1 MRLSPWLASGPRLS
15 RALAALLTLL
25 GTITGVALAP
35 SPVAAELTEVQETW
49 WGLETVGTSRV
60 LNGWRQNPLGWAVEP
75 VGGAMF
81 VGGQFLDIT
90 NGTETIRQPYLAAF
104 DAGDGKPLRWITP
117 NVGGPVLSLEATT
130 DGGLLLGGEMDD
142 YNGVNV
148 GSLTKIDPTT
158 GEIWPGWST
167 RVYGG
172 TGVVRDI
179 RSEPDGWTYAVGS
192 FTTATDGNQAQAVS
206 GAIRF
211 DSSTG
216 AIDWT
221 WKPQVSGG
229 SVWGI
234 SVSQTDN
241 RIYLAGWFTEID
253 GDSSARG
260 FASVDNVTAAL
271 IDGRDTI
278 EYNTC
283 AGCVNNYRMYDVIAT
298 EYGDVW
304 VVGEQ
309 HAVFILEED
318 NDLEMR
324 LMHYT
329 GCNRD
334 FQASCQ
340 RAGGEFQEIE
350 RVGDRIYATCHCWGW
365 HQTDSEVIFHSSLPT
380 GTPTGSISSVAA
392 YDPATGQRIQSMN
405 PYMSG
410 DAGGFAIAGAADGCL
425 WLAGGYHQVGQPG
438 NQRRARD
445 LVRICDADGPGPD
458 PQPNP
463 VDPNAPGDVSAPAT
477 CTASNDGTSATI
489 TWDAVANA
497 NSYRIYRS
505 VDGSG
510 LFWRGKLA
518 ETDFADTLRSSG
530 DHQYYVGA
538 IGDSGVWSANTEC
551 APSLDPVGDV
561 EPVLAPATCT
571 STNVGTAAT
580 VVWDSSANATSYRVY
595 RSVDGGNT
603 YWRGATAETTLTDT
617 LRSTGS
623 HQYTVQARGIDGIW
637 SDSTTCGS
645 PLDPTAGVVAVAAP
659 ADCLATVDDDSI
671 AVTWTASVDADDYR
685 VYRSVNDGPT
695 YWRALTSDTF
705 LADSVAS
712 NPDSTYAYTVQARGD
727 NGLWSDN
734 AACETVPAIDG

>member
-1 MRLSPWLASGPRLS
+1 MRLSPWLSGSRRLCRS
-15 RALAALLTLL
+15 LAALLTLL
-25 GTITGVALAP
+25 GTVTAITLAP
-35 SPVAAELTEVQETW
+35 APASAELAEVQETW

-60 LNGWRQNPLGWAVEP
+60 LNGWRMNPLGWAVEP

-90 NGTETIRQPYLAAF
+90 NGSETIRQPYLAAF
-104 DAGDGKPLRWITP
+104 DAGDGRPLRWVTP
-117 NVGGPVLSLEATT
+117 DVGGPVLALEATD
-130 DGGLLLGGEMDD
+130 DGGLLVGGEMDE

-158 GEIWPGWST
+158 GELWPGWST

-172 TGVVRDI
+172 SGVVRDI
-179 RSEPDGWTYAVGS
+179 RNEPDGWTYAVGS
-192 FTTATDGNQAQAVS
+192 FTTATDGDRVHGVA

-211 DSSTG
+211 NSTTG
-216 AIDWT
+216 AIDWS

-229 SVWGI
+229 SVWGV
-234 SVSQTDN
+234 SVSRTDN
-241 RIYLAGWFTEID
+241 RVYLAGWFTEID

-260 FASVDNVTAAL
+260 FASVDHTTADL

-283 AGCVNNYRMYDVIAT
+283 NGCVNNYRMYDVLAT

-318 NDLEMR
+318 NNLEMR

-329 GCNRD
+329 GCNTN
-334 FQASCQ
+334 FQATCQ

-350 RVGDRIYATCHCWGW
+350 RVGNRIYATCHCWGW
-365 HQTDSEVIFHSSLPT
+365 HQSDTDVIFHSSTPT

-392 YDPATGQRIQSMN
+392 YDPESGDRIQSMN

-410 DAGGFAIAGAADGCL
+410 DAGGFAIAAASDGCL

-445 LVRICDADGPGPD
+445 LVRICDSAGPGPD

-477 CTASNDGTSATI
+477 CAASNDGTAATL
-489 TWDAVANA
+489 TWDEVDNA

-505 VDGSG
+505 VNDST
-510 LFWRGKLA
+510 LYWRGKMA
-518 ETDFADTLRSSG
+518 DTVFNDTLRSSG
-530 DHQYYVGA
+530 DHAYYVSA
-538 IGDSGVWSANTEC
+538 VGDNGVWSPNTLC
-551 APSLDPVGDV
+551 APNLDPVGDI

-571 STNVGTAAT
+571 SDNVGTAAT
-580 VVWDSSANATSYRVY
+580 ISWDAAANATNYRVN
-595 RSVDGGNT
+595 RSVNGGT
-603 YWRGATAETTLTDT
+603 SYWRGATTDTELDDT
-617 LRSTGS
+617 LRPTGS
-623 HQYTVQARGIDGIW
+623 HQYTVQARGVDGVW
-637 SDSTTCGS
+637 SETTTCGA
-645 PLDPTAGVVAVAAP
+645 PLDPTAGVVAVDAP
-659 ADCLATVDDDSI
+659 SDCVATVDGQSI
-671 AVTWTASVDADDYR
+671 GVSWTAPVDGVDYR
-685 VYRSVNDGPT
+685 IYRSVNDGNT
-695 YWRALTSDTF
+695 FWRGLVSNDTF
-705 LADSVAS
+705 FGDTAAS
-712 NPDSTYAYTVQARGD
+712 NPDSTYDYTVQARGE
-727 NGLWSDN
+727 NRLWSES
-734 AACETVPAIDG
+734 ASCLTVSNN